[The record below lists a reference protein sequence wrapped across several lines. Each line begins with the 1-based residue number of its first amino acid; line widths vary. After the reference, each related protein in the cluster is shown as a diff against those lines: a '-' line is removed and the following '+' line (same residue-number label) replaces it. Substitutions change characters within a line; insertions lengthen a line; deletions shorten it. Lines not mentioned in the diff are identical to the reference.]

1 MTVKLY
7 VFVLRTWLNL
17 FVKHLVFRRGNNRIA
32 DLTVFKHCNSRVA
45 VLNTWT
51 VLTYYNE
58 NTTDLNSTFLCGG
71 CLNILQ
77 TIHHSSLQTKRLSGI
92 ASGIC
97 SMATAR
103 VSLSQE
109 IRSIIQLKT
118 GNIFRVKSME
128 SRAKASPC
136 QDYFSFFRKKL
147 WTISHVKLLRIT
159 LFICYTLSLAQQPSS
174 QFGVLIPC

>member
-7 VFVLRTWLNL
+7 MFALRTWLNL
-17 FVKHLVFRRGNNRIA
+17 FLKHLVFRHGNDRIA
-32 DLTVFKHCNSRVA
+32 DLTAYKHCNSRVA

-51 VLTYYNE
+51 VLTYHSE
-58 NTTDLNSTFLCGG
+58 NTTDLNSTSLCGG
-71 CLNILQ
+71 CLNILR

-109 IRSIIQLKT
+109 IRSIILLKT
-118 GNIFRVKSME
+118 GNKFRVKSME
-128 SRAKASPC
+128 SRPQASPC
-136 QDYFSFFRKKL
+136 QYYFSFFRKKL
-147 WTISHVKLLRIT
+147 WTISHVKLFRIT
-159 LFICYTLSLAQQPSS
+159 LFICHSLSLAQQPSS
-174 QFGVLIPC
+174 HFGVLIPC